1 LEDKSNNAAYTLRQ
15 VYQKHLLAFEE
26 YDREREDSADAS
38 LGPPGHAG
46 LAATKRLSE
55 PRDDAEEA
63 ADILN
68 AIMGLSSFPQEQAP
82 PRKRAKSLGVVR
94 PAAAFDPLYLGHR
107 DDANMF
113 RSFCIMSQ
121 DSETASQAS
130 DRIRVP
136 DNIFTLNCELC
147 KGGHHEEKI
156 ILCDRCDRGCHLF
169 CLSPPLEQVPQGEW
183 LCPLCKAEDAHGFI
197 EGQQYS
203 LDEFEKTAATFK
215 KNFFGGQ
222 AAAKKVCT
230 GSTQNAA
237 LACGCA
243 VQQQ

>member
-1 LEDKSNNAAYTLRQ
+1 MLPLGHPLTLVPNPASVQ
-15 VYQKHLLAFEE
+15 
-26 YDREREDSADAS
+26 AS
-38 LGPPGHAG
+38 LGTMQRRLQISSTPSWDC
-46 LAATKRLSE
+46 LAFRRSRHCPRSEQNLWEWYARLRRFFVAS
-55 PRDDAEEA
+55 A
-63 ADILN
+63 
-68 AIMGLSSFPQEQAP
+68 LSSARQA
-82 PRKRAKSLGVVR
+82 R
-94 PAAAFDPLYLGHR
+94 PYEATLYVL
-107 DDANMF
+107 
-113 RSFCIMSQ
+113 Q

-169 CLSPPLEQVPQGEW
+169 CLSPPLEQVPEGEW
-183 LCPLCKAEDAHGFI
+183 LCPLCKAEDAHGFV

-203 LDEFEKTAATFK
+203 LDEFEKTATMFK

-230 GSTQNAA
+230 FSICAGLAA
-237 LACGCA
+237 ATATICKMQHHTSDVPLLFACMTPKACTA
-243 VQQQ
+243 VCTL